1 MIDEKKITSIFLNN
15 IFFLFQNKNLY
26 SQANN
31 SIIISVG
38 DYPITRL
45 DLVKEIKLVAILS
58 NTQINN
64 ENQEQIKNL
73 AVKSLIKRTIK
84 KSEIERRNV
93 DKYNPRQL
101 EALINNTSG
110 KLGVNRDDLKEI
122 LERHGLS
129 FENLVNKFKIDLKWN
144 YMIFQIYKN
153 KISLNTAEVEDKIKL
168 RLESLK
174 ETNDKKNIELIK
186 EQIVSDEK
194 EKKLK
199 MFSNLHF
206 SNLER
211 SIRVN
216 FL

>member
-1 MIDEKKITSIFLNN
+1 MKKKLPVYFLTIF
-15 IFFLFQNKNLY
+15 FFLFRNKNLY

-153 KISLNTAEVEDKIKL
+153 KISLNTAEVEYKIKL

>member
-1 MIDEKKITSIFLNN
+1 MKKKLPVYFLTIF
-15 IFFLFQNKNLY
+15 FFLFQNKNLY

-101 EALINNTSG
+101 EALINNASG